1 MAVEQ
6 SSRTGTVAAPVPQP
20 FATCPSCHTASRTLT
35 EDAVARGADWSCAR
49 CHQNWDA
56 VRLKTAAAYARWDQG
71 LQSAVNPR

>member
-6 SSRTGTVAAPVPQP
+6 SSRTGPVAASVPHP

-56 VRLKTAAAYARWDQG
+56 ARLKTAAAYARWDQA
-71 LQSAVNPR
+71 LQSSVNPR